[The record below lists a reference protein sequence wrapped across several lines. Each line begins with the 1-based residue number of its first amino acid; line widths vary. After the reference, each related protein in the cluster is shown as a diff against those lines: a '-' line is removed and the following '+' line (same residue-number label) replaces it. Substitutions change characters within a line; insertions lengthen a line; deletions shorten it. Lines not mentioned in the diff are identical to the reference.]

1 MSTPLFSSLSRSL
14 SRWFRTPAPGF
25 ASAVAVTA
33 LVASMALTACNADS
47 RTAQT
52 AQAAQQAAPAHD
64 AAHATA
70 AASPAEPAASAQG
83 TVTLV
88 ETDKVCM
95 VNDQY
100 FGTAQI
106 PVEVNGKTYYGCCEG
121 CKATLAED
129 ATARMAVDPVS
140 RKPVDK
146 AVAHIGAFPNG
157 QVLYFESAANL
168 AAWNKR

>member
-1 MSTPLFSSLSRSL
+1 MITPPFSPLF
-14 SRWFRTPAPGF
+14 RWFRAPALGLS
-25 ASAVAVTA
+25 SALPVVAVMTVMA
-33 LVASMALTACNADS
+33 LTVLTACNAES
-47 RTAQT
+47 RTPQK
-52 AQAAQQAAPAHD
+52 AAPAHD
-64 AAHATA
+64 AAHAPSTPST
-70 AASPAEPAASAQG
+70 ASPTEAAETRAAPQG
-83 TVTLV
+83 KVTWV

-100 FGTAQI
+100 FGSPQI

-146 AVAHIGAFPNG
+146 AVAHIGAFPDG
-157 QVLYFESAANL
+157 RVLYFENAANL
-168 AAWNKR
+168 AAWNQR